1 MDDGLDLR
9 SAAREIFTEA
19 LQSVDAGRAVREA
32 VRLAGS
38 RLTVV
43 DQEFDTGACSAIYAI
58 PVGKAAGSMA
68 VALDSVLGDEL
79 AGGVVSTVP
88 TELHISNC
96 WRVFAGGHPTPNE
109 ASLAAAQASFDL
121 LRQADASALVIFL
134 ISGGGSAMLEW
145 PRSAQ
150 TTLAE
155 LREANRVLTSCGA
168 TIAEI
173 NAVRRHFSAVKGGKL
188 SDHAPHAHQ
197 VTLIISD
204 TNQGDEANVASGLTL
219 VPPAAAVDAASV
231 IERYKLAARLPQS
244 IFQTI
249 NQPDTRASE
258 HNVRS
263 RRRHYVLLDNER
275 AMKQAAAAAHARGF
289 TVEIERDIVEQP
301 IVEGCR
307 MLVSRL
313 LDLYVRAGRGQ
324 VVCSISGGEF
334 ACPVRGPG
342 LGGRNVETALRCAF
356 EMTGQAHRSDF
367 ETLQIVALSA
377 GTDGVD
383 GNSPAAGALSDSTT
397 LHRAHTLNLDA
408 QNFLDASD
416 AYTFFANLG
425 DAVMTG
431 PSGTNVRDL
440 RIMLAR

>member
-1 MDDGLDLR
+1 MDDELDLR
-9 SAAREIFTEA
+9 SAAREIFADA

-32 VRLAGS
+32 VRLEGS
-38 RLTVV
+38 RLTIV
-43 DQEFDTGACSAIYAI
+43 DREFDTSACSAIYAI
-58 PVGKAAGSMA
+58 GVGKAAGSMA

-79 AGGVVSTVP
+79 VGGIISTLRAELPVS
-88 TELHISNC
+88 NR
-96 WRVFAGGHPTPNE
+96 WRIFAGGHPTPNE
-109 ASLAAAQASFDL
+109 ASLAAARLSFDL
-121 LRQADASALVIFL
+121 LRQADESALVIFL

-155 LREANRVLTSCGA
+155 LREANSVLTSCGA

-188 SDHAPHAHQ
+188 SELAAHARQ

-219 VPPAAAVDAASV
+219 APPAADAASV
-231 IERYKLAARLPQS
+231 IERYNLAERLPQS
-244 IFQTI
+244 ILQTI
-249 NQPDTRASE
+249 NQPDIRTSE
-258 HNVRS
+258 QNVRV
-263 RRRHYVLLDNER
+263 RRQHYVLLDNES
-275 AMKQAAAAAHARGF
+275 AMKRAAAAARARGF
-289 TVEIERDIVEQP
+289 TVEMARDIVEQP
-301 IVEGCR
+301 IAEGCR

-313 LDLYVRAGRGQ
+313 LDLHARAGRGQ

-342 LGGRNVETALRCAF
+342 VGGRNAETALRCAF
-356 EMTGQAHRSDF
+356 EIDARAHESGSNA
-367 ETLQIVALSA
+367 LQIVALSA

-397 LHRAHTLNLDA
+397 LHRAYSLNLDA
-408 QNFLDASD
+408 QSFLDASD
-416 AYTFFANLG
+416 AYTFFEALG
-425 DAVMTG
+425 DAVLTG
-431 PSGTNVRDL
+431 PTGTNVRDL